1 MIWYVRP
8 PTGGQFGPAA
18 GQLMRT
24 WLAEGRLSGDTLV
37 WREGWRDWQE
47 AGRVFPQ
54 LQRDSGSVQGM
65 AGVALES
72 PPDLPLDF
80 SPPEPRS
87 EHPYHPKTRRRF
99 NGNQFTLVAAL
110 VIAVA
115 ILVTV
120 FLYVLFGR

>member
-47 AGRVFPQ
+47 AGKVFPQ
-54 LQRDSGSVQGM
+54 LQHDSGNVQGM
-65 AGVALES
+65 AGVPLES
-72 PPDLPLDF
+72 PPGLPLDF
-80 SPPEPRS
+80 SPPEVHS
-87 EHPYHPKTRRRF
+87 EHPYHPKPRHRF

-115 ILVTV
+115 ILVAV
-120 FLYVLFGR
+120 FLYVLFAH

>member
-8 PTGGQFGPAA
+8 PTGGQFGPA
-18 GQLMRT
+18 GGPLMRT

-47 AGRVFPQ
+47 AGHIFPQ
-54 LQRDSGSVQGM
+54 LQHDSGTVQDM
-65 AGVALES
+65 AGVPLES
-72 PPDLPLDF
+72 PLELPLDF
-80 SPPEPRS
+80 SPPEARS
-87 EHPYHPKTRRRF
+87 EHPYRPKTRHRF

-115 ILVTV
+115 ILVAV
-120 FLYVLFGR
+120 FLFVLFGH